1 MRRRKV
7 LRRGWF
13 GDTVSYAY
21 LTILAA
27 IAAFPLFW
35 ILLLLYQEQGRADQE
50 PYRYFPKEI
59 SFENFQIVFDS

>member
-35 ILLLLYQEQGRADQE
+35 ILLSSIKSKGELTRNPTAILLYNR
-50 PYRYFPKEI
+50 I
-59 SFENFQIVFDS
+59 SLFSLDA